1 MAEVLNVKQREPK
14 GKRDARRLRASGV
27 VPANLYGHGEKNLS
41 LAIQADEVRAV
52 VRHGARVVDLQGAVK
67 EKAFIR
73 ELQWD
78 TFGTEVL
85 HMDLTRVSVDERLT
99 VTVAVELRGQAE
111 GLKEGGVVEMVVHEV
126 EVECLAIEIPEK
138 LFLRVNNLKLGDSLM
153 ASAIELPSGV
163 KLISDP
169 DELVVH
175 CVRAAT
181 EEELEAAAEGGAEPE
196 VIGRKAEDEEESEE

>member
-1 MAEVLNVKQREPK
+1 MAEVLNVQKREPN

-41 LAIQADEVRAV
+41 LAIQADEVRAA

-85 HMDLTRVSVDERLT
+85 HLDLTRVSADERLT
-99 VTVAVELRGQAE
+99 VTVPVELRGQAE

-138 LFLRVNNLKLGDSLM
+138 LFLRVNNLKLGDSLT
-153 ASAIELPSGV
+153 AAAIELPTGV
-163 KLISDP
+163 KLVSDP
-169 DELVVH
+169 EELVVH
-175 CVRAAT
+175 CVHAASD
-181 EEELEAAAEGGAEPE
+181 EEMEEAGSEGAEPE
-196 VIGRKAEDEEESEE
+196 VIGRKAEDEEASEE